1 MGESELA
8 DEEDSLN
15 EKQLLRRA
23 QRAFER
29 TEGSK
34 RDVARALDLNRSSV
48 SRALQTEG
56 LKHAAVQARVVSLL
70 EEVSIQRRST
80 YEGAE
85 VRHQWVVNT
94 RQEHSG

>member
-1 MGESELA
+1 MDEPELL
-8 DEEDSLN
+8 D

-29 TEGSK
+29 TKGSQ
-34 RDVARALDLNRSSV
+34 RDVARALGLNRSSV
-48 SRALQTEG
+48 SRALRNEG

-70 EEVSIQRRST
+70 EEVPVQRRST

-85 VRHQWVVNT
+85 V
-94 RQEHSG
+94 EHGWIIDP